1 MISLEP
7 GEVNTVNMSLA
18 IPVWT
23 EAIDVELAL
32 QAPGRSKKV
41 DVAWVARRSLDIEK
55 EADNEHQD
63 K

>member
-1 MISLEP
+1 
-7 GEVNTVNMSLA
+7 MSLA
-18 IPVWT
+18 IPVWI